1 MTVALT
7 HTTTAVPPPVGDA
20 PPGDEAPASPRRPA
34 AETVRLYA
42 ADWNAFL
49 AWCKGEDLAALPAV
63 PATVAAYLNAGVAT
77 LSAGAL
83 ARRAAAIAAQHRQ
96 AGLASPAGDPAVTA
110 ILRAARR
117 AAKPRRPPPPRPAR
131 LVRMAGACQGGLAGA
146 RDRALLLL
154 LAASGLGR
162 AALVGL
168 DFEHVRITDAGAE
181 LVITDP
187 AGGGGRRVAVKR
199 AANRDACPVQ
209 ALKDWLA
216 TSETSF
222 GPVFRKIDRWGN
234 IEHRRL
240 GTDALR
246 RILARRTLRRG
257 RTGKAAAA

>member
-1 MTVALT
+1 MTAT
-7 HTTTAVPPPVGDA
+7 PHTAAADPPPVCGAQTDDGS
-20 PPGDEAPASPRRPA
+20 PSGPRRPA

-49 AWCKGEDLAALPAV
+49 AWCKSEDLAALPAA
-63 PATVAAYLNAGVAT
+63 PATVAAFLNAGGAT

-83 ARRAAAIAAQHRQ
+83 ARRAAASAAQHRQ
-96 AGLASPAGDPAVTA
+96 AGLASPAADPAVTA

-117 AAKPRRPPPPRPAR
+117 AAKPRRPPPPRPVR
-131 LVRMAGACQGGLAGA
+131 LVRMAGSCRGGLAGA
-146 RDRALLLL
+146 RDRALLL

-187 AGGGGRRVAVKR
+187 AGGGGRRVAIKR

-209 ALKDWLA
+209 ALEDWLA

>member
-1 MTVALT
+1 
-7 HTTTAVPPPVGDA
+7 
-20 PPGDEAPASPRRPA
+20 
-34 AETVRLYA
+34 
-42 ADWNAFL
+42 
-49 AWCKGEDLAALPAV
+49 
-63 PATVAAYLNAGVAT
+63 
-77 LSAGAL
+77 
-83 ARRAAAIAAQHRQ
+83 
-96 AGLASPAGDPAVTA
+96 
-110 ILRAARR
+110 
-117 AAKPRRPPPPRPAR
+117 
-131 LVRMAGACQGGLAGA
+131 MAGTCQGGLAGA
-146 RDRALLLL
+146 RDRALLL

-187 AGGGGRRVAVKR
+187 AGGGGRRVAIKR

-257 RTGKAAAA
+257 RTGKAAALPRRGFPQQRMPCSTGCTASSGRCPPDPRRRRMRPGLQRTRRRSICRRRSDRVRMTACASRGPLSGATKRTPRAPPRCGSITPTGCITA

>member
-1 MTVALT
+1 MTAALT
-7 HTTTAVPPPVGDA
+7 HTTTTNPPPAGDA
-20 PPGDEAPASPRRPA
+20 LTGDAAPASPRRPA

-49 AWCKGEDLAALPAV
+49 AWCKSEDLAALPAA
-63 PATVAAYLNAGVAT
+63 PATVAAFLQHGTAT
-77 LSAGAL
+77 ASAGTL

-96 AGLASPAGDPAVTA
+96 AGLTSPAADPAVTA

-117 AAKPRRPPPPRPAR
+117 AGKPRRPPPPRPAR
-131 LVRMAGACQGGLAGA
+131 LVRMAGACRGGLAGA
-146 RDRALLLL
+146 RDRALLL

-168 DFEHVRITDAGAE
+168 DSEHVRIGDAGAE

-209 ALKDWLA
+209 ALEDWVA
-216 TSETSF
+216 MSETSF

>member
-1 MTVALT
+1 MTAALT
-7 HTTTAVPPPVGDA
+7 HTTTADPPPVGDA
-20 PPGDEAPASPRRPA
+20 LPGDEAPASPRRPA

-49 AWCKGEDLAALPAV
+49 DWCKGEGLAALPAA
-63 PATVAAYLNAGVAT
+63 PATVAAFLNAGVAT

-96 AGLASPAGDPAVTA
+96 AGLASPAADPAVTV
-110 ILRAARR
+110 ILRSARR
-117 AAKPRRPPPPRPAR
+117 AAKPRRPPPPRPAQ

-154 LAASGLGR
+154 AASGVGR

-168 DFEHVRITDAGAE
+168 DFEHVHIAGDGAG
-181 LVITDP
+181 LFIADP
-187 AGGGGRRVAVKR
+187 ADDGGGRRVAVKR
-199 AANRDACPVQ
+199 GANRGACPVQ
-209 ALKDWLA
+209 ALEDWLA
-216 TSETSF
+216 MSGTSF

-234 IEHRRL
+234 LEHRRL

-246 RILARRTLRRG
+246 RVLARRAPRRG
-257 RTGKAAAA
+257 RTGKAAAQ